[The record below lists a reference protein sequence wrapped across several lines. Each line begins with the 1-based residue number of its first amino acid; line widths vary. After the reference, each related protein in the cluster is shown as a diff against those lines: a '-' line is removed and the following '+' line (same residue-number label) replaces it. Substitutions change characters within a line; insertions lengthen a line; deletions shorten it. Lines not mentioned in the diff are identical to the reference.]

1 MQGRKAQ
8 KGGRKLKSDVFNK
21 IDDAIW
27 NALEESGLDV
37 DDIFDLHHAIMG
49 NIKEII
55 DEYL

>member
-1 MQGRKAQ
+1 
-8 KGGRKLKSDVFNK
+8 LKSDVFNK